1 MSGAKGGGGSG
12 CLDIHCGEF
21 EQVGRDPTLEVVASV
36 LFSTVTSLSDEL
48 IDNDELEGL
57 EAASDIFV

>member
-1 MSGAKGGGGSG
+1 M
-12 CLDIHCGEF
+12 HCGEC
-21 EQVGRDPTLEVVASV
+21 EQPDRQVVASV